1 MRLDE
6 ERLLWIA
13 RMIGLAGMG
22 LLVFSGVGGVVMSSK
37 YAAKFSRRFP
47 RWSGAKLFAN
57 HRLVSLIGAGLFL
70 LHPIPMLFA
79 PRTTGG
85 LNLTNVLVPFTA
97 SRQTLYTGLGTLAFY
112 TLLVV
117 VVSSLL
123 YGRMKWG
130 NWRILHYGTYLFFAL
145 GLAHSL
151 LISAEYRHE
160 AELID
165 FEEPEKAILAGM
177 GGLVLAFVAWRI
189 YAARQAKARKQAKKQ
204 LREGETE

>member
-1 MRLDE
+1 MPFDE
-6 ERLLWIA
+6 DRLLWLA
-13 RMIGLAGMG
+13 RMIGLGG
-22 LLVFSGVGGVVMSSK
+22 LSLLILSSVGGVLMSSK

-57 HRLVSLIGAGLFL
+57 HRLLSLIGAGLFL
-70 LHPIPMLFA
+70 LHPLPMLFA

-85 LNLTNVLVPFTA
+85 LNLLNVLVPFTA

-117 VVSSLL
+117 TVSSLL

-130 NWRILHYGTYLFFAL
+130 NWRILHYGTYGFFAL

-151 LISAEYRHE
+151 LISAEYRQE

-177 GGLVLAFVAWRI
+177 GGIVLAFVAWRI
-189 YAARQAKARKQAKKQ
+189 YAARQAKARKQEKQ
-204 LREGETE
+204 LRTMEDK